1 MNTVLA
7 SGLLNVGKNLIDN
20 FSTPTPV
27 QFQKST
33 RAFSTELEDATSLSQ
48 TSKPISSLRHDLLQD
63 PSIQSFM
70 SANAGNEIYL
80 QKRAD
85 GSSQIL
91 SSSGDTMV
99 IGQNTK
105 TNALLHHYFDKCE
118 QEGAFLSPHRPN
130 SVLLQE

>member
-1 MNTVLA
+1 M
-7 SGLLNVGKNLIDN
+7 LNVGKNLIDN
-20 FSTPTPV
+20 FSAPTPV
-27 QFQKST
+27 QFQKSN
-33 RAFSTELEDATSLSQ
+33 RAFSAELQDATSFSD
-48 TSKPISSLRHDLLQD
+48 TSKPVASLRQELLQD

-91 SSSGDTMV
+91 SSSGDSMV
-99 IGQNTK
+99 IGQNTN
-105 TNALLHHYFDKCE
+105 TNLLLQNYYDKCV
-118 QEGAFLSPHRPN
+118 QEGVFISPHRPS